1 MSNYDTT
8 PRLAVENQ
16 VRPKRNHPEGEEQT
30 LLVLQLNGRT
40 MCSTATFADKAD
52 GDTVQELLTILYAE
66 LDDLRGQ
73 VARQGAQVP
82 QRLPG
87 AQDHLGAMIPQE
99 G

>member
-30 LLVLQLNGRT
+30 LLVLQINGRT
-40 MCSTATFADKAD
+40 MCSTAVFADKAD
-52 GDTVQELLTILYAE
+52 GDTVQDLLAAVYAE
-66 LDDLRGQ
+66 LDDLRARVG
-73 VARQGAQVP
+73 RQGAQVP
-82 QRLPG
+82 QRPAEG
-87 AQDHLGAMIPQE
+87 LGAMIPQE